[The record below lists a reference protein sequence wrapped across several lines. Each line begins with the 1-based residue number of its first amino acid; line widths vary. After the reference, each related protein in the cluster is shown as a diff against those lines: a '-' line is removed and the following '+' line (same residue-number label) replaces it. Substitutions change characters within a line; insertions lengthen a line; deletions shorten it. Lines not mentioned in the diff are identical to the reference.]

1 MEAKIQYFQSPVF
14 GQIRVMVIDDK
25 PMFVAKDVAAMLG
38 YNEPHKA
45 ISRHCKGC
53 MKHPVEC
60 VTGTYTDSNGKSQN
74 TKQIMDIL
82 FIPESDVYR
91 LVMRSKLPEAEKFQ
105 DWVCEEI
112 LPAIRKT
119 GGYMITKADD
129 TPEEIMARALLV
141 AQDTMKRKEE
151 RIRLLEEKNLIL
163 EEQHKESVPK
173 LEYHDKVLMS
183 ADTYTTN
190 QIAKELGLSAI
201 TLNKKLKSLGVQ
213 YRQSGQWLLYAKY
226 QNKGYTKTHTY
237 TFTHITTGQHGT
249 KMRTVWTEK
258 GRKFIHELLGKPVL
272 VDN

>member
-14 GQIRVMVIDDK
+14 GQIRVTVIDDK
-25 PMFVAKDVAAMLG
+25 PMFVANDVAAMLG
-38 YNEPHKA
+38 YAKPANA
-45 ISRHCKGC
+45 ITGHCKGAIVL
-53 MKHPVEC
+53 MTPTK
-60 VTGTYTDSNGKSQN
+60 GGMQN
-74 TKQIMDIL
+74 VK

-91 LVMRSKLPEAEKFQ
+91 LIMRSKIPEAEKFQ

-237 TFTHITTGQHGT
+237 TFTHVTTGQPGT
-249 KMRTVWTEK
+249 KMRTVYP
-258 GRKFIHELLGKPVL
+258 L
-272 VDN
+272 

>member
-1 MEAKIQYFQSPVF
+1 
-14 GQIRVMVIDDK
+14 MVIDDK

-129 TPEEIMARALLV
+129 TP
-141 AQDTMKRKEE
+141 
-151 RIRLLEEKNLIL
+151 
-163 EEQHKESVPK
+163 
-173 LEYHDKVLMS
+173 
-183 ADTYTTN
+183 
-190 QIAKELGLSAI
+190 
-201 TLNKKLKSLGVQ
+201 
-213 YRQSGQWLLYAKY
+213 
-226 QNKGYTKTHTY
+226 
-237 TFTHITTGQHGT
+237 
-249 KMRTVWTEK
+249 
-258 GRKFIHELLGKPVL
+258 
-272 VDN
+272 

>member
-213 YRQSGQWLLYAKY
+213 YRQSG
-226 QNKGYTKTHTY
+226 
-237 TFTHITTGQHGT
+237 
-249 KMRTVWTEK
+249 
-258 GRKFIHELLGKPVL
+258 
-272 VDN
+272 

>member
-14 GQIRVMVIDDK
+14 GQIRVTVIDDK
-25 PMFVAKDVAAMLG
+25 PMFVANDVAAMLG
-38 YNEPHKA
+38 YARTADA
-45 ISRHCKGC
+45 ITAHCKGVAILPTPT
-53 MKHPVEC
+53 K
-60 VTGTYTDSNGKSQN
+60 GGIQN
-74 TKQIMDIL
+74 VK

-151 RIRLLEEKNLIL
+151 RIRLLEEKNLML
-163 EEQHKESVPK
+163 EEQHKESAPK
-173 LEYHDKVLMS
+173 LEYHDEVLMS

-237 TFTHITTGQHGT
+237 TFTHVTTGQPGT

-258 GRKFIHELLGKPVL
+258 GRKFIHELLNKPAL
-272 VDN
+272 VDH